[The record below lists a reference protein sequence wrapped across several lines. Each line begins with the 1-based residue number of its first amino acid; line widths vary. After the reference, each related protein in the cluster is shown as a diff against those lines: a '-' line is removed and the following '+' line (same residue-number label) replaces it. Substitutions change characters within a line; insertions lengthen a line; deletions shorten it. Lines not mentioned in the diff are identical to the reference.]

1 MNLYQVGY
9 YRKDAGNVVTLIN
22 SIIVKEEKQH
32 FYELSTDCLV
42 PALKQIKPIK
52 EGMKFIL
59 QADISSEH
67 LVSEQQ
73 AIAHLEGNKEAIQK
87 LCQ

>member
-32 FYELSTDCLV
+32 FYELSTD
-42 PALKQIKPIK
+42 
-52 EGMKFIL
+52 
-59 QADISSEH
+59 
-67 LVSEQQ
+67 
-73 AIAHLEGNKEAIQK
+73 
-87 LCQ
+87 

>member
-1 MNLYQVGY
+1 
-9 YRKDAGNVVTLIN
+9 
-22 SIIVKEEKQH
+22 
-32 FYELSTDCLV
+32 
-42 PALKQIKPIK
+42 
-52 EGMKFIL
+52 MKFIL

-87 LCQ
+87 LVKITPVS